1 MANQLEP
8 TLRAA
13 ERLRDSPTLRAAE
26 LAVKQLSDSPMM
38 RAAEQLRDSPTMRAA
53 ELAAKQLTDSP
64 MMRAAEQLGD
74 SPTMRAAELA
84 AEQLRDSPM
93 MRAVEQLR
101 DSPTMRAAELAV
113 EQLRDSPMM
122 RAVEQLRDS
131 PTMRAAELAAKQLRD
146 SPMMRAVEQLRDSPT
161 MRAAELAAKQLRD
174 SPMMRAVEQLAAMPP
189 LTSELFG
196 TAWNEG
202 LEAAVKRLERAE
214 DLIAEAPEPE
224 LAVEALATD
233 TDTVREAAP
242 PEAREGINK
251 WAQWF
256 WIYLVQKLVLDP
268 ALEQTMEAGRDAL
281 PALLIV
287 LSGMVTDPTLPT
299 PPPAPALW
307 QQEAL
312 APMSAPPKALV
323 LPGGWQIE
331 GLPDIVLRA
340 GPQAVER
347 TIEFFTAQIRNPHTR
362 AAYGAAV
369 TRFFAWCDARGLE
382 LAQISPIAVAT
393 YIEEMQS
400 EYRAPTIKQHLA
412 AIRRLFDF
420 LVIGRVVP
428 ANPAASVRGP
438 THVVKTG
445 KTPVLQPAEARL
457 LLDSIDT
464 STLPGLRDRA
474 LLGVMI
480 YSFARVSAVVSMRVE
495 DYYQQQGKRRWLR
508 LQKRAGKHHAV
519 PVHHKAEAYLD
530 AYLDA
535 AGIAAEKSTPL
546 WRSMPRAGGL
556 GARRMSRVDVFR
568 MIKRRVKAVGL
579 GEANCH
585 TFRATGITAYLLNGG
600 TLERAQ
606 RIAAHESPRTTKLY
620 DRTAAEVT
628 VEDIEKIGI

>member
-1 MANQLEP
+1 MA
-8 TLRAA
+8 TGAA
-13 ERLRDSPTLRAAE
+13 ALKGLDVPSLSTALKGLNMATGAAALKGLDVPSLSTALKGLNMATGAAALKGLDVPSLSTALKGLNMATGAAALKGLDVPSLSTALKASWKVDHSLFGEAWDERLAAAVGRLETRAE
-26 LAVKQLSDSPMM
+26 GI
-38 RAAEQLRDSPTMRAA
+38 
-53 ELAAKQLTDSP
+53 LT
-64 MMRAAEQLGD
+64 A
-74 SPTMRAAELA
+74 
-84 AEQLRDSPM
+84 
-93 MRAVEQLR
+93 
-101 DSPTMRAAELAV
+101 
-113 EQLRDSPMM
+113 
-122 RAVEQLRDS
+122 
-131 PTMRAAELAAKQLRD
+131 
-146 SPMMRAVEQLRDSPT
+146 
-161 MRAAELAAKQLRD
+161 
-174 SPMMRAVEQLAAMPP
+174 PP
-189 LTSELFG
+189 ESELE
-196 TAWNEG
+196 T
-202 LEAAVKRLERAE
+202 
-214 DLIAEAPEPE
+214 
-224 LAVEALATD
+224 VEALSAD
-233 TDTVREAAP
+233 MGTVIEAAP
-242 PEAREGINK
+242 AEARETTK
-251 WAQWF
+251 TWLAWL
-256 WIYLVQKLVLDP
+256 LVFLVDAIAGDP
-268 ALEQTMEAGRDAL
+268 AKEALRHAL
-281 PALLIV
+281 MQLLVV
-287 LSGMVTDPTLPT
+287 LLVMVTDQTLPT
-299 PPPAPALW
+299 PPPAPAL
-307 QQEAL
+307 QQPAAL
-312 APMSAPPKALV
+312 APVSALPAALI

-340 GPQAVER
+340 GPQAAER
-347 TIEFFTAQIRNPHTR
+347 TVEFFTAQIRNPHTR
-362 AAYGAAV
+362 AAYGTAV
-369 TRFFAWCDARGLE
+369 TRFFAWCDAHGLE

-412 AIRRLFDF
+412 AIRRLFDW
-420 LVIGRVVP
+420 LVIGQVVP

-474 LLGVMI
+474 LLGVMV

-495 DYYQQQGKRRWLR
+495 DYYQQGKRWWLR
-508 LQKRAGKHHAV
+508 LHEKGGKHHAV

-535 AGIAAEKSTPL
+535 AGIAAEKGTPL

-556 GARRMSRVDVFR
+556 GARRMNRVDVFR

-620 DRTAAEVT
+620 DRTADEVT